1 MSASVKRRFIRQNRE
16 IARVNSTQSLRI
28 RNLETEISRLLGE
41 NISLREQA
49 INSAQEAERWRSSHN
64 LIKEVVYLKD
74 KLESKLSEVSAF
86 VTELGSLPE
95 KAGRRSSYRRRSGI
109 PEPVRS
115 PDQKDWKNRQTIG
128 GVITGER
135 ELQEGRLPPIHEDK
149 YYPRRTLE
157 GHEIQKLVGED
168 AEASESPDLGPP
180 PVAHFD
186 VPDPIKFEP
195 RRPLADNG
203 TSPIHEE
210 EVMVDSTNLETRRK
224 RRVSSLLQKV
234 SDLQEDPGN
243 AMTESQDNANSLK
256 AGSKRKLSAREE
268 DDGLKAELKSSD
280 DFSFQRKFAI
290 SNTPLPRANSSRF
303 TRAPGKQVAQP
314 ASEQSLSSPEKK
326 DQPARKVLAPKST
339 NSPTKVRRANI
350 NDKIAALKDEV
361 AKNATARTFR
371 QDRRRSIAP
380 IQTVAQ
386 PDNPLENPPHQ
397 DLVEEAETGDQ
408 APDLPPKTPA
418 GLDLFSPTSTEPS
431 ARSNAQPT
439 EIAVSASVE
448 DVLGNAARG
457 SRRARA
463 AVSYA
468 EPNLRDKMRR
478 PGKELV
484 TAVEGIDQFKNREAS
499 VRAESVDQ
507 HVDGDGVKK
516 EQLADD
522 AAWKRMP
529 QSKDEPTSPLSNKVA
544 RLSGESKDITDVED
558 RPRPEPPSIVSGI
571 SKLSIYDGPTS
582 SPHDGLGNTGSSP
595 HEAEIASE
603 EPKKPNL
610 KSRRHSVNPV
620 GLNRFGQDAA
630 ASHNVSTERPPRP
643 SSTAGHRAEG
653 AGTRPSSAA
662 GYRAEAPRPGSA
674 ADLRRSA
681 SVANETSK
689 TSRAA
694 AELKRSTSSAAVGD
708 AGGRTER
715 AASRRRSM
723 MV

>member
-64 LIKEVVYLKD
+64 LIKEVVHLKD
-74 KLESKLSEVSAF
+74 KLESRLSEVSAL

-95 KAGRRSSYRRRSGI
+95 KAGRRSSHRRRSGI

-115 PDQKDWKNRQTIG
+115 PDEKDWKNRQTIG
-128 GVITGER
+128 GVIAGER

-157 GHEIQKLVGED
+157 GHEIQQLVGED

-195 RRPLADNG
+195 RRPLADNR
-203 TSPIHEE
+203 TLPIDEE

-224 RRVSSLLQKV
+224 RRVSSLLRKV
-234 SDLQEDPGN
+234 SDLQEDPSN
-243 AMTESQDNANSLK
+243 AMTESQDFANSLK
-256 AGSKRKLSAREE
+256 PGSKRKLGAREE
-268 DDGLKAELKSSD
+268 DEKAEPKSSD
-280 DFSFQRKFAI
+280 DFSFQRKSAI

-303 TRAPGKQVAQP
+303 TRAPGKSVVQP
-314 ASEQSLSSPEKK
+314 ANEQSVSSPEKK
-326 DQPARKVLAPKST
+326 DHPVRKVLAPKST

-380 IQTVAQ
+380 IQTVVQ
-386 PDNPLENPPHQ
+386 PDNPLENPPYQ
-397 DLVEEAETGDQ
+397 DLVEQADTGDQ
-408 APDLPPKTPA
+408 APGLPPKTPA

-522 AAWKRMP
+522 PAWKRLP

-558 RPRPEPPSIVSGI
+558 RPRLEPLSIVSGI

-582 SPHDGLGNTGSSP
+582 SPHDGLENTASSP
-595 HEAEIASE
+595 HEAENASE

-620 GLNRFGQDAA
+620 GLNRFGQEAA

-643 SSTAGHRAEG
+643 SSAAGHRTEG
-653 AGTRPSSAA
+653 AGSRPSSAA

-674 ADLRRSA
+674 ADFRRPA

-694 AELKRSTSSAAVGD
+694 ADLKRSTSSASLGD